1 MTEALAAI
9 IAEMTKAEVIA
20 AVGTTIA
27 AEGTRKAHVSGGMQR
42 TAQEKAAKKAD
53 QRSKEQATTSIKI
66 RQSQQ
71 RREGLAQE
79 KPVIANPFASKSL
92 KEKYTIGGG
101 GSGSG
106 TNY

>member
-1 MTEALAAI
+1 MAPPVAAWI
-9 IAEMTKAEVIA
+9 IANQALLTGAGAIA
-20 AVGTTIA
+20 GL
-27 AEGTRKAHVSGGMQR
+27 EGVRKSSVAGSMQR
-42 TAQEKAAKKAD
+42 SAQEATAKKAD
-53 QRSKEQATTSIKI
+53 QRSKQQATTSIKI

-71 RREGLAQE
+71 RKEGLAQE
-79 KPVIANPFASKSL
+79 KAVIAKPFASKSL